1 MGNYNNYYRDHNGN
15 NHQDIPIGT
24 SPADAYVRTNI
35 KLTNEIKRL
44 DDKFVETN
52 DTIQTEIARIEQ
64 SADNVERQLESNID
78 NINMSIRNL
87 SDSLG
92 TRMTSEVTAV
102 NSRIENIIAN
112 NNNTEG
118 NSELVDI
125 RTGTD
130 GTVYASAG
138 LAVRTQVNSVMQD
151 LEAVR
156 NDIDIFKSDSNSYGL
171 AANDT
176 LQIVKRSGTGAGQ
189 TVDLSILRMAIKS
202 LILHG
207 TDTNTKYFLGC
218 CYSSDTTTDISVYDE
233 NNTLLARN
241 YNSDTYSE
249 EVTLNLAEYE
259 NSGVTGTITV
269 DFSLLPS
276 VAYRF
281 SNYLY
286 NYEISGL
293 ENIKTWPT
301 VPKKTS
307 DLTNDSNFVTVEEF
321 DSTEPEIV
329 VPDTLH
335 CVVSHNCNINLDNT
349 LLYGNYENEKR
360 YLVANKT
367 SLDGEIELVPP
378 SSGSEQLLFRR
389 YSGAGIKAYKA
400 VSFTSFTAPNI
411 NVTQKMLMLG
421 DSTTQFADSARTLM
435 LSLFNDVNIPIQFV
449 GTQGTENIMHEG
461 RGGWTTQNY
470 MESQKGNK
478 VNPFFDGN
486 TFSFSY
492 YCQEHP
498 DCIPDIVII
507 NLGINDLSA
516 DITTAQTIENLN
528 HIIDSIKDY
537 RNDTII
543 LLALPNLPS
552 AFRNIWTYAG
562 GIGRKNALLKLIKAY
577 IAEYGSRE
585 NENIFISPIYLYLN
599 PKWDMQYREYQVN
612 CRNSKTVYGTP
623 DGTHPSDIGY
633 QKFGDCYFNDIC
645 YALSENNS

>member
-1 MGNYNNYYRDHNGN
+1 MS
-15 NHQDIPIGT
+15 DIF
-24 SPADAYVRTNI
+24 NI
-35 KLTNEIKRL
+35 L
-44 DDKFVETN
+44 
-52 DTIQTEIARIEQ
+52 
-64 SADNVERQLESNID
+64 
-78 NINMSIRNL
+78 
-87 SDSLG
+87 
-92 TRMTSEVTAV
+92 
-102 NSRIENIIAN
+102 NSRADKKARSEIRTLNARVNNIIAHN
-112 NNNTEG
+112 NDTDG
-118 NSELVDI
+118 NSELIDI

-130 GTVYASAG
+130 GILYASAG
-138 LAVRTQVNSVMQD
+138 NAVRTQIKNIID
-151 LEAVR
+151 
-156 NDIDIFKSDSNSYGL
+156 DIDTFKDGDSSHYKL
-171 AANDT
+171 SASAT
-176 LQIVKRSGTGAGQ
+176 LQIVKRSGTGVGN
-189 TVDLSILRMAIKS
+189 TVDLSALRTAIKS
-202 LILHG
+202 LVLNG
-207 TDTNTKYFLGC
+207 TDTDTKYFIGA
-218 CYSSDTTTDISVYDE
+218 CYSSNTKTDISVYDE

-241 YNSDTYSE
+241 YNSDTHSE

-259 NSGVTGTITV
+259 NSGVSGTITV

-276 VAYRF
+276 TAYSF

-307 DLTNDSNFVTVEEF
+307 DLTNDNGFVTRNEI
-321 DSTEPEIV
+321 DAEPEIV
-329 VPDTLH
+329 VPSALR

-367 SLDGEIELVPP
+367 SLDGEIELVPQ
-378 SSGSEQLLFRR
+378 SAGNEQLLFRR

-645 YALSENNS
+645 YALGGGQNAE